1 MKEGLKFCVECAHK
15 KHVFELAR
23 DENNVLYYYVYIDGR
38 KYRTYHRS
46 PSRRVKCS
54 DCGRKSKGIYE
65 PLSEK
70 EIDGDKRR
78 NE

>member
-1 MKEGLKFCVECAHK
+1 MKRELKFCVECAHK

-23 DENNVLYYYVYIDGR
+23 DENDVLYYYVYIDGK
-38 KYRTYHRS
+38 KYRTYKRS

-54 DCGRKSKGIYE
+54 DCGRKSTGIYE

-70 EIDGDKRR
+70 EIDKDKRR